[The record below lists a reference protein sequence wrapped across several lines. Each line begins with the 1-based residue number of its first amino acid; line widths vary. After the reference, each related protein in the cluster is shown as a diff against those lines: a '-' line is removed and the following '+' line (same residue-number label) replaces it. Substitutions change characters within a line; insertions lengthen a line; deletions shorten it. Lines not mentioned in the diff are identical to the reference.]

1 MLQAWWKGAFVVP
14 IDYLSILVLLAV
26 ATAVAVIAIL
36 VSAIAGPHK
45 PSPDELSPYESGMPP
60 VGNARLRF

>member
-1 MLQAWWKGAFVVP
+1 MP